1 MAIENTKPLEQLYEL
16 SSIPMCVIDRL
27 GKTLCSF
34 PKSPPLNKCMIERF
48 FRKFDSLPYGAFH
61 PMVLAEENSYFL
73 GFAELTQ
80 EEYLIFGPVK
90 QSKNYRIFV
99 NTLSLAIFFCTGRT
113 IPPEDILLDNTRE
126 PGQEPENALWEWL
139 FLQRESSIS
148 HIPHSFERGIFDAVE
163 TGDVQLLKKRL
174 AEPTLG
180 HIGKM
185 SNNTL
190 QQERYTFVV
199 FASLLARAAIRG
211 GVEDEMAYSL
221 TDTWCRQMDSMNT
234 IQDINGLSYKMAFD
248 FCQRIASEGKKSGVS
263 HTIQKICS
271 YISTHLHEE
280 ICLIDLS
287 ALSGLCSRSLSI
299 KFREI
304 FGVSIVDY
312 IHQQKMKEA
321 AHLLRHSDYE
331 IADIADLLNYCSQS
345 YFSKVFHDIY
355 GITPKQYREQQHIT
369 KGKVEKN
376 KC

>member
-1 MAIENTKPLEQLYEL
+1 
-16 SSIPMCVIDRL
+16 
-27 GKTLCSF
+27 
-34 PKSPPLNKCMIERF
+34 MIERF
-48 FRKFDSLPYGAFH
+48 FRKFNYPPYDADH
-61 PMVLAEENSYFL
+61 PMVLAEENFYFL
-73 GFAELTQ
+73 GFAELTR
-80 EEYLIFGPVK
+80 EEYLVFGPVK
-90 QSKNYRIFV
+90 QSRSYRLFI
-99 NTLSLAIFFCTGRT
+99 NTLSLAIFLCTGKT
-113 IPPEDILLDNTRE
+113 IPPENILLDNVRE
-126 PGQEPENALWEWL
+126 PGQEPESALWEWL
-139 FLQRESSIS
+139 FSQRESSIS

-174 AEPTLG
+174 TEPALG

-211 GVEDEMAYSL
+211 GLEDETSYSL

-234 IQDINGLSYKMAFD
+234 VQDINGLSYKMAFD
-248 FCQRIASEGKKSGVS
+248 FCQRIAREGKKFGVS
-263 HTIQKICS
+263 HRIQKACS

-280 ICLIDLS
+280 ICLTDLS

-299 KFREI
+299 KFREV

-321 AHLLRHSDYE
+321 AHLLLHSDYD

-345 YFSKVFHDIY
+345 YFSKVFHDMY
-355 GITPKQYREQQHIT
+355 GITPKQYREQQHVT
-369 KGKVEKN
+369 KGIVEKI
-376 KC
+376 KAK